1 MNSGER
7 PQVVVITG
15 ASAGIGR
22 AVACEFARHG
32 AHIGLLARSQKRL
45 QEACV
50 EVKALGGRGL
60 ALVVD
65 VADCSQVEAAATQVE
80 AAFGPIDVW
89 INSAMV
95 TVFAPVDRMEAD
107 EFRRVTEV
115 TYLGTVHGTLAALRR
130 MKPRDHGVIVQVG
143 SALAYR
149 SIPLQSAYC
158 AAKFAVRG
166 FTDSLRVELMHE
178 KSAIHL
184 TMVHLAAFNTPQFE
198 WARNKMRERSQP
210 VPPIYQPELAAR
222 GIRYAS
228 RVRRREVV
236 VGFPALKA
244 IWGNK
249 LLPHIADRV
258 LARQGWDGQLTGE
271 PLPPKRQDNLRNT
284 VEGRFGAHG
293 RFDNRARAASL
304 QLTFNMHRMAF
315 FASGVVMLLIVAML
329 VWWAAA

>member
-1 MNSGER
+1 MTSGER

-32 AHIGLLARSQKRL
+32 AHVGLLARSGARL
-45 QEACV
+45 QQACE
-50 EVKALGGRGL
+50 EVRELGGRGL

-65 VADCSQVEAAATQVE
+65 VADSSQVEAAATQVE
-80 AAFGPIDVW
+80 AAFGPIDVG

-95 TVFAPVDRMEAD
+95 TVFAPVHWMDAA

-130 MKPRDHGVIVQVG
+130 MRPRGRGVIVQVG

-149 SIPLQSAYC
+149 AIPLQSAYC

-178 KSAIHL
+178 HSDIHL
-184 TMVHLAAFNTPQFE
+184 TMVQLSASNTPQFD
-198 WARNKMRERSQP
+198 WARNKMRRRAQP
-210 VPPIYQPELAAR
+210 VPPIFQPALAAR
-222 GIRYAS
+222 GIRHAS
-228 RVRRREVV
+228 QVRRREIC
-236 VGFPALKA
+236 VGSPAVKA

-249 LLPHIADRV
+249 LSPHIADRV
-258 LARQGWDGQLTGE
+258 LARQGWDGQTTDE
-271 PLPPKRQDNLRNT
+271 PLPTGRADNLHAT
-284 VEGRFGAHG
+284 VEGEFGAHG
-293 RFDNRARAASL
+293 RFDDRARAASL
-304 QLTFNMHRMAF
+304 QLLFTMHRAM
-315 FASGVVMLLIVAML
+315 FAWVSC
-329 VWWAAA
+329 